1 MNGILRD
8 EVMNGI
14 VRDEVASDLCENYP
28 TFSLY
33 PSVHNRQEINC
44 GACGRAYYTDKVN
57 YETWLRAIEQGIDNP
72 FVCDDCQLEENDLA
86 YAER

>member
-8 EVMNGI
+8 EV
-14 VRDEVASDLCENYP
+14 ASDFCENYP

-33 PSVHNRQEINC
+33 PSERNRQEVTC
-44 GACGRAYYTDKVN
+44 GTCGRAYYTDWVN
-57 YETWLRAIEQGIDNP
+57 YGTWLRAIEQGIDNA
-72 FVCDDCQLEENDLA
+72 FVCDDCQSVENDLA